1 MREFN
6 QCIMCDSHDRLTDD
20 DDSATEWLG
29 TRIKSEISVI
39 HHQTLIL
46 DKSNLKYSK
55 TNSENLGTYLYTNCE
70 ALSVQILSA
79 MKWPTSISW
88 ISPPSSIEPRNREIY
103 CKIVKEMSTIK
114 MEENIWSRK
123 WTWRAQVAACA
134 RMCPC
139 DAAAHRVQDRF

>member
-6 QCIMCDSHDRLTDD
+6 QCIMCDSHDRLIDD

-29 TRIKSEISVI
+29 TRRKSEISVI

-46 DKSNLKYSK
+46 DKSNLKYLK

-79 MKWPTSISW
+79 MK
-88 ISPPSSIEPRNREIY
+88 
-103 CKIVKEMSTIK
+103 
-114 MEENIWSRK
+114 
-123 WTWRAQVAACA
+123 
-134 RMCPC
+134 
-139 DAAAHRVQDRF
+139 